1 MKDTSGNGLKG
12 LEALR
17 NHDGNKNL
25 ETTSQR
31 SKMSYA
37 SSRISKFNRRAA
49 DPISEEDELNMQRM
63 LKLVD
68 KDGKTIELSAEQ
80 LLLLEQLS

>member
-1 MKDTSGNGLKG
+1 M
-12 LEALR
+12 
-17 NHDGNKNL
+17 

-31 SKMSYA
+31 SRMSYA
-37 SSRISKFNRRAA
+37 SSRARQIMKSQMNAA
-49 DPISEEDELNMQRM
+49 EGTNQPILEEDEFASNQRM

-80 LLLLEQLS
+80 LLLLE